1 MSTLISKVEESKFF
15 IFLDQLAFRIQKNS
29 IFPVAG
35 QLAYFLILSIFPFIM
50 ILLNIM
56 SQTSFVQEE
65 ALFQLLSFLPGEVY
79 NIFVQFVNEVVESS
93 SQGLLS
99 IAAILAIWSAS
110 SGTRAVIRAINDAYG
125 EEESRSFLALIAL
138 SVVFTVIFLILI
150 VLVFATLVFG
160 ELIAKSLFT
169 YLGQSAFFT
178 QFWKRFRIIILLA
191 YMIFTFALLYKFSPV
206 SKEKITFKST
216 LPGASFATLG
226 WIIVSLGFSFYVNNF
241 GNFSVTYGSLVG
253 VIILLTWL
261 YLSSI
266 IVLIGGE
273 INATLDFFRLNGFK
287 IHPKKSLVSQLNNKV
302 QERST

>member
-1 MSTLISKVEESKFF
+1 
-15 IFLDQLAFRIQKNS
+15 
-29 IFPVAG
+29 
-35 QLAYFLILSIFPFIM
+35 
-50 ILLNIM
+50 
-56 SQTSFVQEE
+56 
-65 ALFQLLSFLPGEVY
+65 
-79 NIFVQFVNEVVESS
+79 
-93 SQGLLS
+93 
-99 IAAILAIWSAS
+99 
-110 SGTRAVIRAINDAYG
+110 
-125 EEESRSFLALIAL
+125 
-138 SVVFTVIFLILI
+138 
-150 VLVFATLVFG
+150 
-160 ELIAKSLFT
+160 
-169 YLGQSAFFT
+169 
-178 QFWKRFRIIILLA
+178 
-191 YMIFTFALLYKFSPV
+191 MIFTFALLYKFSPV

>member
-1 MSTLISKVEESKFF
+1 MTSLIDKVEGSKFF

-50 ILLNIM
+50 VLLNII

-65 ALFQLLSFLPGEVY
+65 ALFQLLSFLPTEVY

-99 IAAILAIWSAS
+99 LAAILAIWSAS

-125 EEESRSFLALIAL
+125 EKEDRSFLSLIVL
-138 SVVFTVIFLILI
+138 SVVFTLIFLILI
-150 VLVFATLVFG
+150 ILVFATLVFG
-160 ELIAKSLFT
+160 EIITKNLFN

-178 QFWKRFRIIILLA
+178 QFWRRFRIIILLA

-206 SKEKITFKST
+206 SKEKITLKST
-216 LPGASFATLG
+216 LPGAGFATVG

-273 INATLDFFRLNGFK
+273 INASLDFFRLHGFK

-302 QERST
+302 KERST